1 MTKPKKNGDMFL
13 EVIQIANGDREKEKE
28 GLIKLFFSTDDE
40 DLKWFCALG
49 CFLIATKGKGE

>member
-1 MTKPKKNGDMFL
+1 MTKKNGDMFL

-49 CFLIATKGKGE
+49 CLLIATKGNNG